1 MWSVLPI
8 YTNKSNFGAL
18 EQALIQLWQ
27 PRPNTPFIYQFF
39 SCPKG
44 LIARSKFS
52 SSRQFGTFSLWR
64 KTSLGRLPPHNMF
77 DELCA
82 SPPFPPTSTALG
94 NHLGFGQQLRQAL
107 PHGEKTNSDPTKSEH
122 RDVTSFDAWP
132 TTSVNLSAP
141 MPSTP
146 STEP

>member
-8 YTNKSNFGAL
+8 YTYTNKSNFGAL

-27 PRPNTPFIYQFF
+27 PRLNTPFIYQFF

-64 KTSLGRLPPHNMF
+64 KLRWASTPQHVRRALHSPLFHRRVQLWEIIRDLGSNSVKRFYMEKKLTQIQRNR
-77 DELCA
+77 
-82 SPPFPPTSTALG
+82 STGMLL
-94 NHLGFGQQLRQAL
+94 HSTLGQQPR
-107 PHGEKTNSDPTKSEH
+107 
-122 RDVTSFDAWP
+122 
-132 TTSVNLSAP
+132 
-141 MPSTP
+141 
-146 STEP
+146 